1 MGTSDGTRNT
11 KPETSFYDVAIIGG
25 GMAGASLAL
34 ALKELPLSIALVEA
48 VPYGS
53 AAQPAFD
60 ARAIA
65 LAAGSQRILRT
76 MGVWEAMVER
86 GVTAIEHIH
95 VSERGGFACTRLE
108 AAEENVSALGYVVE
122 GRVIGAALT
131 AALAQCPN
139 VELLCPA
146 ELAAVQVEEDSVAVQ
161 LQHDGAPRALRARL
175 LVAADGGRSTVRE
188 LLVVP
193 TWELGYGQT
202 ALIATVSTDRP
213 HGNTAYERFT
223 DSGPLAL
230 LPCDPPADGEPT
242 LAGRRWSLVWT
253 VRDGEVDE
261 MLALSDEAFLSRLQ
275 QRFGYRAGRF
285 LRTSGRHAYPL
296 VLRFVREAAG
306 ARLAFI
312 GNAAHAIHPVA
323 GQGFN
328 LGLRDVAAL
337 AQVLAGAVA
346 RGDDIGRLTLLKDY
360 AAWRRPDYLRTAAF
374 TDGLVRGF
382 SNTLPPLKLARNLG
396 LLALD
401 VLPAA
406 RHLLARQAMGVNGR
420 LPRLACGLPVASAV
434 SSFELYGASLRLAPA
449 GLTRP
454 VAPDDGVRVSKTAG
468 NGES

>member
-1 MGTSDGTRNT
+1 MN
-11 KPETSFYDVAIIGG
+11 YDIVIIGG

-34 ALKELPLSIALVEA
+34 ALKDLPLSIALVEA
-48 VPYGS
+48 VPFES

-76 MGVWEAMVER
+76 MGVWEAMAAR

-95 VSERGGFACTRLE
+95 VSERGGFGSTHLE
-108 AAEENVSALGYVVE
+108 AVEESVVALGYVVE
-122 GRVIGAALT
+122 GRVIGATLT
-131 AALAQCPN
+131 AALAQCAN

-146 ELAAVQVEEDSVAVQ
+146 ELTTVQVEEGGVAVQ
-161 LQHDGAPRALRARL
+161 MLHEGTPRSLRARL

-188 LLVVP
+188 QIGAR

-202 ALIATVSTDRP
+202 AVIATVTTDRP

-223 DSGPLAL
+223 DTGPLAL
-230 LPCDPPADGEPT
+230 LPCDPPRDGDPN
-242 LAGRRWSLVWT
+242 LRGRRWSLVWT
-253 VRDGEVDE
+253 ARDGQVDE
-261 MLALSDEAFLSRLQ
+261 LLALSDAEFLQHLQ

-285 LRTSGRHAYPL
+285 VRTSERHAYPL
-296 VLRFVREAAG
+296 VLRFVREAAS
-306 ARLAFI
+306 ARVAFI

-337 AQVLAGAVA
+337 AQVIAGAVA
-346 RGDDIGRLTLLKDY
+346 RGEDIGSQAALKDY

-374 TDGLVRGF
+374 TDGLIRTY
-382 SNTLPPLKLARNLG
+382 SNTLPPLKLVRNLG

-401 VLPAA
+401 TLPPMK
-406 RHLLARQAMGVNGR
+406 HLLARQSMGLNGH
-420 LPRLACGLPVASAV
+420 LPRLACGLP
-434 SSFELYGASLRLAPA
+434 LRQ
-449 GLTRP
+449 GIR
-454 VAPDDGVRVSKTAG
+454 K
-468 NGES
+468 